1 MEINRYKISDSRK
14 GFWRNGR
21 APLVLRYVRNRFGSR
36 FRSHSCGTRS
46 QSQGAK
52 FGRKQSKSQDRP
64 KSDLTKKVEFME
76 VKIKETKGLIIEM
89 KEYIDK
95 RIALETNFVE
105 KECGY

>member
-1 MEINRYKISDSRK
+1 MLQI
-14 GFWRNGR
+14 
-21 APLVLRYVRNRFGSR
+21 YVKNRFGSR
-36 FRSHSCGTRS
+36 FRCHSFETRA

-64 KSDLTKKVEFME
+64 KRDLTKKVEFME
-76 VKIKETKGLIIEM
+76 VKIKETKGLILKM
-89 KEYIDK
+89 KESIDK